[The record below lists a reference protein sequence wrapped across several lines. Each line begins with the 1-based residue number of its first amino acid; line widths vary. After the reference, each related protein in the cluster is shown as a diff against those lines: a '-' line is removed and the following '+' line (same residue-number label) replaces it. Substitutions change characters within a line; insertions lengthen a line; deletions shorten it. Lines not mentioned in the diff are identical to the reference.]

1 MESKLDYKDELADIR
16 KQQKE
21 LAKRE
26 KALKG
31 RQVAEKDMGKWKSLT
46 EMKIRFQQELKA
58 SDYSVGM
65 SLSKLASMD
74 EYYEYQ
80 NPKNI
85 TQKSFSKDTAWVNN
99 YTQKGDVAD
108 LIAKAQT
115 TRHQAYMKAMNKSKK
130 LDSKT
135 NTKSNETGTSTNQ
148 SKRSSRG
155 ISH

>member
-74 EYYEYQ
+74 DYYEYQ

-130 LDSKT
+130 LDSKP

>member
-31 RQVAEKDMGKWKSLT
+31 RQVAEKDMGKWKALT

-74 EYYEYQ
+74 DYYEYQ

-85 TQKSFSKDTAWVNN
+85 IQKAFSKDTAWVNK
-99 YTQKGDVAD
+99 YTQTGDVAD
-108 LIAKAQT
+108 LIAKAQA

-135 NTKSNETGTSTNQ
+135 NTKSNETETSTSQ